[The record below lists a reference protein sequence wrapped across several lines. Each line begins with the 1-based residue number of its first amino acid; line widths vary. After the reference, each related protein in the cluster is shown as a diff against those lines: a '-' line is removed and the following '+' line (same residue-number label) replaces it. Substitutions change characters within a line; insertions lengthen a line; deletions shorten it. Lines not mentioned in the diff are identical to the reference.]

1 MNKPSDEKDFVAA
14 PSPTEQMVEKAPEK
28 PPRARVED
36 AVDPDAE
43 TAPETAGEKLERKRD
58 YLEGFLAKKPDNV
71 APGEPGGD
79 LHEAVISALKEI
91 YDPEI
96 PVNIYDLGLIYGVE
110 VDDECDVTV
119 TMTLTTPHCPVAE
132 TMPGEVELRAA
143 SVPGVRDA
151 EVNLVWDPPWGPD
164 KMTDEARLELGML

>member
-1 MNKPSDEKDFVAA
+1 MTEASETKKRDYVAA
-14 PSPTEQMVEKAPEK
+14 PTPFEAVEK
-28 PPRARVED
+28 PPRARVDDAVED
-36 AVDPDAE
+36 AVEESPRE
-43 TAPETAGEKLERKRD
+43 TMTRKRD
-58 YLEGFLAKKPDNV
+58 YLEGFLQKKPETV
-71 APGEPGGD
+71 PAGAPGGEIY
-79 LHEAVISALKEI
+79 EAVVAALKEI

-110 VDDECDVTV
+110 VDDEAGVVV

>member
-1 MNKPSDEKDFVAA
+1 MNKPSDEQDFIAA
-14 PSPTEQMVEKAPEK
+14 PSPADTVVGK

-36 AVDPDAE
+36 AVDPE
-43 TAPETAGEKLERKRD
+43 ETAGEKLERKRD
-58 YLEGFLAKKPDNV
+58 YLEGFLAKKPEADG
-71 APGEPGGD
+71 ATGAGGK
-79 LHEAVISALKEI
+79 LQQAVIDALKEI

-110 VDDECDVTV
+110 VDEECDVTV
-119 TMTLTTPHCPVAE
+119 IMTLTTPHCPVAE
-132 TMPGEVELRAA
+132 SMPGEVELRAA

-151 EVNLVWDPPWGPD
+151 EVNLVWDPPWGPE